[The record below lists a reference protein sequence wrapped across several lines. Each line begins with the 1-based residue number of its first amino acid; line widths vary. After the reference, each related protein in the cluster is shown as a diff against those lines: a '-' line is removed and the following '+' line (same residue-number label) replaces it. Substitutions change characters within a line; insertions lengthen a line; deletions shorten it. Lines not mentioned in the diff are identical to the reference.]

1 MYSDS
6 LRKLHPLEQE
16 LGQEL
21 GQGVIHQEVEMV
33 RTGLLYSEAL
43 VLLCLIPL
51 SYHCCMNQ
59 MYSNS
64 PHPLEQELGQE
75 LGQELSQE
83 QGLVHQEVEMVRTEL
98 LYSEALVLLYVSYP
112 ISYHCCMN
120 QMYSDSLRKLHLIKQ
135 EPGQGLRQGQGL
147 VHLDMEVVR
156 MTIF

>member
-6 LRKLHPLEQE
+6 LKKRKLEQE
-16 LGQEL
+16 LGQGL
-21 GQGVIHQEVEMV
+21 EVEMV

-51 SYHCCMNQ
+51 SY
-59 MYSNS
+59 Y
-64 PHPLEQELGQE
+64 
-75 LGQELSQE
+75 
-83 QGLVHQEVEMVRTEL
+83 
-98 LYSEALVLLYVSYP
+98 
-112 ISYHCCMN
+112 CCMN